1 MLETVVAVEVVVVV
15 VSAVAK
21 ELDWGK
27 VIDVV
32 GNVVIVISY
41 LSFRQRKMLKKK
53 FLPSI
58 ECPSI
63 RWVLRLE
70 EEEIPDR

>member
-1 MLETVVAVEVVVVV
+1 MLQTVVAVEVVVVAAV
-15 VSAVAK
+15 AVAK

-41 LSFRQRKMLKKK
+41 RSFRQRKMLKKK
-53 FLPSI
+53 VSSFDWMSLNQMSF
-58 ECPSI
+58 
-63 RWVLRLE
+63 
-70 EEEIPDR
+70 EIGGGGSTW